1 MFALVFNWT
10 RFLNFKDSMGENES
24 LHNLNIWYLFH
35 YLCELQ
41 MSTEVTLG
49 DFMGK
54 STVLVS
60 QN

>member
-1 MFALVFNWT
+1 MSKVKIFGKKGIS
-10 RFLNFKDSMGENES
+10 LNSNF
-24 LHNLNIWYLFH
+24 WYLFH
-35 YLCELQ
+35 YLRELQ

-60 QN
+60 QK